1 MLDKKSGEFSTY
13 FHDGKV
19 QQKVTY
25 LNGVLNGEMEEF
37 WVDGL
42 LKRSARYQNGLLLEE
57 HRYNEQGIETYTQ
70 GTPTS
75 ATKEDDAMP
84 TKRKKRN

>member
-1 MLDKKSGEFSTY
+1 
-13 FHDGKV
+13 V

-25 LNGVLNGEMEEF
+25 LNGVLNGWMEEF
-37 WVDGL
+37 WADGL
-42 LKRSARYQNGLLLEE
+42 MKRSARYQNGVLLEE
-57 HRYNEQGIETYTQ
+57 HRYNEQGIETYTI

-75 ATKEDDAMP
+75 AITEDDALP